1 MGSEGEHMQKSKE
14 ERATGGSR
22 PLDSQPLGSQ
32 LLDPHPLESQ
42 PLGSQPMISEHSM
55 GCRSDSQAINSQSS
69 DVFNSQQSDVFMQIA
84 SQLDSS
90 TRPGRDGGSKGGA
103 EGCGG
108 GGGEGG
114 GEGGVEG
121 GAEGVV
127 GEGGSGWCVM
137 VVDTKTRVRPRT
149 PRTAQSRNSRLQL
162 MCYGALL
169 SGMIQHG
176 LPQQPFFSSFRLQPH
191 TALSPQVLEHA
202 AELFPQRKIAC
213 LADVTAAVSHAFQS
227 LQPMHSTLLL
237 RYEWQADGSLI
248 HEDRF
253 PYDSHWLQASISAS
267 LDFWLGRRPA
277 FIVPREEA
285 WKCFWCSFAPVCR
298 PDLRWKGQAGNG
310 ACV

>member
-1 MGSEGEHMQKSKE
+1 
-14 ERATGGSR
+14 
-22 PLDSQPLGSQ
+22 
-32 LLDPHPLESQ
+32 
-42 PLGSQPMISEHSM
+42 MISEHSM

-149 PRTAQSRNSRLQL
+149 PRTAQSRNSRW
-162 MCYGALL
+162 A
-169 SGMIQHG
+169 
-176 LPQQPFFSSFRLQPH
+176 QPFFSSFRLQPH

-202 AELFPQRKIAC
+202 AELFPQRKVCEGTEGVVLFAPASSLCTSCVCSPVPHYQIAC